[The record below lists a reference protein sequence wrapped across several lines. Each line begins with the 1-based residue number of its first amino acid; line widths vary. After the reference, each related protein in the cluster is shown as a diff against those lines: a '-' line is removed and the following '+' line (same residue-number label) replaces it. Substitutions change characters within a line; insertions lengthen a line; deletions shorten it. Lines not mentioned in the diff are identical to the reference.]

1 MNSSKNYEKVKF
13 VNLSI
18 SSLGVF
24 SHSSLD
30 FTKML
35 KDPKFDEQCRKY
47 YVRRIINICIRSS
60 YYIFCKRN
68 KEWDNPFYI
77 YILYMYIIESN
88 NSVSIII
95 IILYY
100 YYYYCVC
107 EIWMAAHLLNLD
119 TLFAFAVS
127 RTDFYSLSKR
137 NNFSPR
143 LIYLYCACT

>member
-30 FTKML
+30 FTEML

-47 YVRRIINICIRSS
+47 YVRKIINICIRSS

-77 YILYMYIIESN
+77 YIIYTLLKVIIQFPLLLLYY
-88 NSVSIII
+88 III
-95 IILYY
+95 II
-100 YYYYCVC
+100 
-107 EIWMAAHLLNLD
+107 III
-119 TLFAFAVS
+119 VS
-127 RTDFYSLSKR
+127 AKYGWLR
-137 NNFSPR
+137 
-143 LIYLYCACT
+143 IY

>member
-18 SSLGVF
+18 ISLGVF

-47 YVRRIINICIRSS
+47 YVRKIINICIRSS

-77 YILYMYIIESN
+77 YIIYILLKVIIQFPLLLLYY
-88 NSVSIII
+88 III
-95 IILYY
+95 IIIIIVSAKYGWLRIYW
-100 YYYYCVC
+100 
-107 EIWMAAHLLNLD
+107 IWPL
-119 TLFAFAVS
+119 
-127 RTDFYSLSKR
+127 YSLSQWVELTSTHWR
-137 NNFSPR
+137 SEIISR
-143 LIYLYCACT
+143 HD